1 MILTCPACS
10 KRYVVPDSAI
20 GPGGRRVRCA
30 ACRHSWLQGPPV
42 LDLGP
47 AEAAPAPPLPP
58 VAAPREAPPPRA
70 ADSIGPPPRASAD
83 IIGPPPAIE
92 DRADYDA
99 FAHQPPFRPRRNR
112 ARLWT
117 AIAIVAAALMLAAI
131 AAISV
136 YGLPGFARLGGGG
149 GPVPLSIE
157 ASAMREALASG
168 NELLRVS
175 GRVTNLTD
183 DVQRVPQ
190 IRAELRDAQ
199 GRVLFSW
206 PIAPPVNELQP
217 RQSTS
222 FNAAQ
227 VDVPQGATDLNVSFG
242 PAV

>member
-1 MILTCPACS
+1 MILACPACS

-20 GPGGRRVRCA
+20 GPAGRRVRCA
-30 ACRHSWLQGPPV
+30 ACRHSWHQPPPV
-42 LDLGP
+42 LDLGTP
-47 AEAAPAPPLPP
+47 ETAPAPPLPP
-58 VAAPREAPPPRA
+58 VAAPREAPPPPPRPA
-70 ADSIGPPPRASAD
+70 ADILGPA
-83 IIGPPPAIE
+83 PAAE
-92 DRADYDA
+92 EKADYDA

-117 AIAIVAAALMLAAI
+117 AVAIAAALLMLAAI
-131 AAISV
+131 AAISI

-149 GPVPLSIE
+149 AIPLSIE
-157 ASAMREALASG
+157 ASAMREELASG

-206 PIAPPVNELQP
+206 PIAPPVDQLQP
-217 RQSTS
+217 RQSTN

-227 VDVPQGATDLNVSFG
+227 VDVPQGATDLNVRFG